1 MLKWSRQVT
10 MVARTQ
16 AGAEGRCWSG
26 AKHLAGWG
34 GGALLSPSGRD
45 RAVGETW
52 GAECAL

>member
-34 GGALLSPSGRD
+34 GGLYCHRV
-45 RAVGETW
+45 VGI
-52 GAECAL
+52 GL